1 MLSRGA
7 ASAAAVNQS
16 LPFARR
22 RRLQHVV
29 RKWSKSISTAQAR
42 GAKTQPVLCSMM
54 PTSITVLPP
63 GAPRSSYWWGNPM
76 FSILTGGDCCED
88 VSIRRVSRGG
98 AGEDARGSL
107 RAAGGEAVS
116 SRMRCIARPPFE
128 SLEATVVHTLPLRP
142 RRPSG
147 RSCARDE
154 TQTSDR
160 ATRTAFSFLTARH
173 QRWRAAP
180 SAAWRGWAAHFW
192 LARESASTADRR
204 SRKYRGVRHRQVF
217 APKK

>member
-54 PTSITVLPP
+54 PTSITVLPA

-88 VSIRRVSRGG
+88 VSRRRVSRGI
-98 AGEDARGSL
+98 AGEDARGSH

-116 SRMRCIARPPFE
+116 SRIRRTARPPFE
-128 SLEATVVHTLPLRP
+128 SLEAPVVHAPVDTAKEAGRP
-142 RRPSG
+142 K
-147 RSCARDE
+147 
-154 TQTSDR
+154 
-160 ATRTAFSFLTARH
+160 L
-173 QRWRAAP
+173 
-180 SAAWRGWAAHFW
+180 
-192 LARESASTADRR
+192 
-204 SRKYRGVRHRQVF
+204 
-217 APKK
+217 

>member
-16 LPFARR
+16 LPASRR

-88 VSIRRVSRGG
+88 VSRRRVSRGV

-116 SRMRCIARPPFE
+116 SRIRCIARPPFE
-128 SLEATVVHTLPLRP
+128 SLEATVVHTLPWRP
-142 RRPSG
+142 RRPAD
-147 RSCARDE
+147 RSCDPQE

-160 ATRTAFSFLTARH
+160 ATRTAFSFLTAWH
-173 QRWRAAP
+173 SAAGAAP
-180 SAAWRGWAAHFW
+180 ALS
-192 LARESASTADRR
+192 
-204 SRKYRGVRHRQVF
+204 SRAPGGVRARRP
-217 APKK
+217 AAAMSC